1 MTIDIQRLR
10 ADTPG
15 CLARVHLNNAGSA
28 LMPLP
33 VVRTILEHIGL
44 ESRIGGYE
52 AEQARE
58 DRVQDAYRAVADLLG
73 AQPSNIA
80 FT

>member
-1 MTIDIQRLR
+1 
-10 ADTPG
+10 
-15 CLARVHLNNAGSA
+15 
-28 LMPLP
+28 MPLP

-73 AQPSNIA
+73 AQPRNIA